1 MKTKN
6 NTFKRIAA
14 GALAAISVAS
24 YTMPANVGGVLVNSL
39 NASLVAQAA
48 EKQTVNLGDVS
59 KYITSF
65 SDGTSTFDNAALSG
79 MTDYAVAEGKTVTIK
94 SSIPLT
100 FKKYISK
107 ETAFGIVDNNK
118 NKVIADDNRVYEK
131 TTGTVKQTFVQ
142 KDTND
147 NFQLAKAG
155 DNNVPKL
162 EGWENAESANV
173 FNGYSVYPAGKTLE
187 IMSQFGDSA
196 VEKVIAYEDS
206 KGELV
211 AEDRLL
217 DLGAE
222 AQAALKDGDQA
233 FKTVESVNIADAFTK
248 ANVLKEGVDG
258 YTAYSVKKEEVEGGG
273 ADTYKK
279 EEATEIPDELKTGE
293 SFYIFKND
301 ARFTDT
307 STEPIQTKVDVN
319 CFAAYAPD
327 LSNWIQPND
336 GYCDIYNLEVDK
348 STQSA
353 FNNVNSNM
361 INAYYPIEFTS
372 KFVDTINGTDVVNFT
387 WDEICNNLYVVN
399 NVTKKFEKASGN
411 FSQNARYF
419 LKAKDVYGAYTS
431 ASEIYD
437 NLGDN
442 EKSDPDNP
450 DVQAYN
456 NAKKLYEA
464 SYTTKFKATGDYTL
478 LDAEGALAV
487 LKDGS
492 EPVSQIS
499 LKKDTVVDE
508 ENLLKFAAQYGIKT
522 KTEDSV
528 VKFDYDGEG
537 NLQADTAEGATTNKL
552 YPEGTVGM
560 KKAADNTLVFVT
572 PFEIEVTEGS
582 DNKNEAEFE
591 ATKLLVTAP
600 ETGTSVITSE
610 ITSEPKVTKYSTKKF
625 VKNGNECEIADV
637 IQAEYTLDDNTKTLI
652 EFDEEGNAK
661 FVEKINTAYDADA
674 KSVIEVDNIYKVM
687 LAPVDG
693 HKADDMFVRG
703 KEFYYDELSQE
714 GNTPDVTLKM
724 SGNTYVYTYKVA
736 GDGLVKLSGKASNVT
751 ITNGLSGN
759 TGNNRWGSDSENA
772 TVTDKLLAVD
782 DLTFISDL
790 TGITGK
796 AAVKY
801 DDTLVEAYQSE
812 NVVLASSHFFKIRVW
827 DGQLKTAYKE
837 YATKYNA
844 ENGRWEATFPV
855 FNETD
860 KITGTQVL
868 VEKADPVYNYTT
880 EGSVLK
886 VTGSGIDQEA
896 AYIRAY
902 GVPAA
907 DTATQKVKPETDDE
921 KKKYEMTSGTSLA
934 FGSKV
939 YVDIGRVEEFANGTN
954 AADAHATLKITRNGK
969 EIKAFGEDNVPYEE
983 GTTAYNDENTVFEF
997 DADKTGEY
1005 EITYTVFINSNKN
1018 TSVAKELKYKF
1029 TIDAPAKLTAK
1040 DVRVKFSTFE
1050 PTLITGAVFN
1060 EDTGKWEKVITGADN
1075 IKLYVD
1081 VDDLKNKSIDV
1092 SAQLINPK
1100 PEDEDEDD
1108 AIIAATV
1115 SGATTVNEL
1124 NLSQPIYV
1132 TYNDERFSTGPETIV
1147 INWIA
1152 LSKSKEFKL
1161 CEVDGETPLYNESA
1175 PNNFSLDVSVDEIE
1189 DIQNI
1194 VEGNYVLKNGD
1205 HKKISYEYSVGKGDK
1220 LESHELDWHEAGFP
1234 KEIGDYSLYILYDN
1248 EPLAI
1253 IDLNVI
1259 EHGLHAAPT
1268 EDQLSITYGDK
1279 VFSAEDLAYAD
1290 ADGKAVADAKVNNPT
1305 VKIYKAIQLS
1315 DAQAKQITDGKY
1327 GDKPVYEKDG
1337 KFYIIDKNDTIFD
1350 EDKEMYVQKTYSTAD
1365 LLSAGAYI
1373 VEVSSNAGT
1382 TVGKEGYTLLNDKFV
1397 LNVAKKKITAD
1408 MITIAPQKYKNGAEI
1423 KIEQGKITGTDAA
1436 VAKNFTG
1443 ANPRVLLKVAS
1454 GQQTGK
1460 EIGAYTVNVTVD
1472 DNEQNYEGTVK
1483 NFKWYIIKAAEDDG
1497 ENFSGIFWNDAETTI
1512 VDNGNINVE
1521 FGKDANLKGDVVE
1534 FGFIGDKSGKIGAP
1548 AGIYKDNKTNG
1559 TFNYSS
1565 NFDNAGKPKDG
1576 ADANVQAAYSE
1587 LVYGAGITPAKQNA
1601 AMIAKKGKDTFGVS
1615 VRIED
1620 ANTGVWVRPYLILK
1634 IDGVEKLYYGEV
1646 RYLNLVE
1653 EATDMLNL
1661 RASEIGD
1668 SGAIGEAA
1676 QKAITKDEAK
1686 AGHKDNTDL
1695 AYMDEARSGYR
1706 ADKNQ
1711 FYAYAHYNFDKNSKV
1726 RDSAIQGF
1734 GVVLDKN
1741 GYIPAAEYNVDG
1753 EINTE
1758 SEAYKKAKEVL
1769 IPANKGK
1776 NGILSGL
1783 SKDNPKMLKNEMGVA
1798 VNPKDAVTGV
1808 WLRSFV
1814 DFGNGLIVYT
1824 DPVYIKSVSE
1834 QYAAC
1839 KPTVECVKNPNA
1851 AKIDYT
1857 VKATGVVPTFN
1868 NKAATIKEAGLVVD
1882 KNGTLFKLNSEG
1894 VSEGFVDDATT
1905 KLIAEN
1911 AKTYGYNK
1919 GKSTIDAIPSDNVIF
1934 KGHALQ
1940 VTDKSG
1946 NYYKTV
1952 ARPFVVYTI
1961 NGIDVTI
1968 YGKLTS
1974 DVAGTVPTAAQN

>member
-48 EKQTVNLGDVS
+48 EKQTINLGDVS

-79 MTDYAVAEGKTVTIK
+79 MTDYAVAENKTVTIK

-107 ETAFGIVDNNK
+107 PDAFGIVEGSKD
-118 NKVIADDNRVYEK
+118 KVIADDNKVYEK
-131 TTGTVKQTFVQ
+131 VTNGTVKQAFV
-142 KDTND
+142 KKKAED
-147 NFQLAKAG
+147 NFQLAKVGTDDKVKDLPESEWKDAQ
-155 DNNVPKL
+155 
-162 EGWENAESANV
+162 SANA
-173 FNGYSVYPAGKTLE
+173 FDGYSVYPALPAGKELKV
-187 IMSQFGDSA
+187 MSQFVDSA
-196 VEKVIAYEDS
+196 VEDVIAYVDNDN
-206 KGELV
+206 GDLV
-211 AEDRLL
+211 AEPRLL
-217 DLGAE
+217 DLTDDAKQALE
-222 AQAALKDGDQA
+222 AGNIA
-233 FKTVESVNIADAFTK
+233 FKTVESVDIADAFTK
-248 ANVLKEGVDG
+248 AKVLNKKQESDPYSSDYIGIVETKAEGAEAKPNYTLLEPGDVIPDGKDVVKVCIFKKALATNSLYGIDSDYDAITVLSAIKESGDAIPYHPSEESADGEVMAFYPITFKDPNIEENTPGFTKAWTKLTEAGALYKFNESTKKYDLVDG
-258 YTAYSVKKEEVEGGG
+258 NDPHELYSQ
-273 ADTYKK
+273 Y
-279 EEATEIPDELKTGE
+279 
-293 SFYIFKND
+293 S
-301 ARFTDT
+301 
-307 STEPIQTKVDVN
+307 
-319 CFAAYAPD
+319 
-327 LSNWIQPND
+327 
-336 GYCDIYNLEVDK
+336 
-348 STQSA
+348 
-353 FNNVNSNM
+353 
-361 INAYYPIEFTS
+361 
-372 KFVDTINGTDVVNFT
+372 
-387 WDEICNNLYVVN
+387 
-399 NVTKKFEKASGN
+399 
-411 FSQNARYF
+411 RYF
-419 LKAKDVYGAYTS
+419 VRAKDVYDAYEEAFDAYS
-431 ASEIYD
+431 GLDDQQKAD
-437 NLGDN
+437 KNN
-442 EKSDPDNP
+442 
-450 DVQAYN
+450 DVVKAYN
-456 NAKKLYEA
+456 KAKDAYEA
-464 SYTTKFKATGDYTL
+464 SYTTKFKAKDNYIL
-478 LDAEGALAV
+478 LDAEGAPAV
-487 LKDGS
+487 LKDG
-492 EPVSQIS
+492 EGKPAEINVSDSNGNTATVNQIP
-499 LKKDTVVDE
+499 LMKDTVVDE
-508 ENLLKFAAQYGIKT
+508 ELLLRFAAQYGIKT
-522 KTEDSV
+522 KKEGTGTDEKTV
-528 VKFDYDGEG
+528 FDYDEND
-537 NLQADTAEGATTNKL
+537 NLQADNAAATTNKL
-552 YPEGTVGM
+552 YPGGTVGM
-560 KKAADNTLVFVT
+560 KKATNNTLVFVT
-572 PFEIEVTEGS
+572 PFYIEVDQ
-582 DNKNEAEFE
+582 DNPTTNNKDEAEFE
-591 ATKLLVTAP
+591 VTQLLVTAP
-600 ETGTSVITSE
+600 PVTPVITSE
-610 ITSEPKVTKYSTKKF
+610 IPGETPSEPKVTKYSTKKF
-625 VKNGNECEIADV
+625 ANDIADV
-637 IQAEYTLDDNTKTLI
+637 IQAEYKLDDSTKTLI
-652 EFDEEGNAK
+652 EFDEKGNAK
-661 FVEKINTAYDADA
+661 AVEKIKTAYDAADA
-674 KSVIEVDNIYKVM
+674 KNDIEANNIYK
-687 LAPVDG
+687 LKSTLIDPKY
-693 HKADDMFVRG
+693 KADDMFVRG
-703 KEFYYDELSQE
+703 KEFYYEELSQE

-751 ITNGLSGN
+751 ITNGLGDKQ
-759 TGNNRWGSDSENA
+759 TWGSSSENA
-772 TVTDKLLAVD
+772 TVTDNLLAVD

-790 TGITGK
+790 TGVTGQ
-796 AAVKY
+796 AAVTY
-801 DDTLVEAYQSE
+801 DDTLVEAYKSE

-827 DGQLKTAYKE
+827 DGKLKTAYKE

-855 FNETD
+855 FNETED
-860 KITGTQVL
+860 ERGTQVL

-907 DTATQKVKPETDDE
+907 DVPTQGDKPDTDDE

-934 FGSKV
+934 NGSKV

-954 AADAHATLKITRNGK
+954 AAGAHGTLKITRNGK
-969 EIKAFGEDNVPYEE
+969 EIKAFGEKPYEN
-983 GTTAYNDENTVFEF
+983 GTTAYDDDYKVFEF
-997 DADKTGEY
+997 DADKAGEY

-1040 DVRVKFSTFE
+1040 DVKVTFSTYE
-1050 PTLITGAVFN
+1050 PTLITGADFN
-1060 EDTGKWEKVITGADN
+1060 NKTGKWEKVITGADN

-1092 SAQLINPK
+1092 SAQLINPVNSQA
-1100 PEDEDEDD
+1100 D
-1108 AIIAATV
+1108 INAATV

-1124 NLSQPIYV
+1124 NLSQPIYI

-1161 CEVDGETPLYNESA
+1161 CEVDGETPLYNESK

-1397 LNVAKKKITAD
+1397 LNVAKKQITAD

-1548 AGIYKDNKTNG
+1548 AGTYKDNKTND
-1559 TFNYSS
+1559 TFKYNST
-1565 NFDNAGKPKDG
+1565 DKK
-1576 ADANVQAAYSE
+1576 VQAAYSE

-1741 GYIPAAEYNVDG
+1741 GYIPAAKYDNAGNIITD
-1753 EINTE
+1753 

-1882 KNGTLFKLNSEG
+1882 KNGTLFKLNQNGEYT
-1894 VSEGFVDDATT
+1894 GFVDDATT

-1919 GKSTIDAIPSDNVIF
+1919 GKSTIDAIPSNNVIF

-1968 YGKLTS
+1968 YGNITS
-1974 DVAGTVPTAAQN
+1974 DVAGTVPTVAQG